1 MVTRFRALACPV
13 DAATGDQRR
22 FAEGSIE
29 AADCPMPARHTRED
43 VGGHDGAITIAVTE
57 SVDLS
62 TAGEI
67 WLEGYLLAPDR
78 ETMPRL
84 AEDVAEATLLIE
96 SGVVGFSVDLDDFEA
111 TYVRAGTDEEIT
123 MEDLDDPD
131 LRVEMLIT
139 KGRIRSATLVAIPA
153 FVETNHTITLTVIED
168 EEPTEGDEVVEE
180 EASVAALVAS
190 MSSPAPLPFS
200 AFTPPVAITG
210 PTPMTYDFSVT
221 PAVAYGHVATWS
233 TCHAGFRDSCVLAPR
248 DPGSGYRDFHIHRTE
263 TDKGTVYAGRITAG
277 GRHPSSDDFAIDAH
291 AVRRH
296 HDGMTEVARVLA
308 SEDEWGLFVC
318 GPIVD
323 DLDDGTMRILSRR
336 KVSPDWRETVDG
348 LAMIEVLALADGP
361 RQHSEP
367 GFPIVAGFSS
377 GRQVALC
384 AALGPEADDAPR
396 VPRYAEIFR
405 TAYGVIREE
414 EAKAAEA
421 LVERDRLAEAL
432 AADTAMMAEELL
444 NATGE

>member
-13 DAATGDQRR
+13 DASTGDQRR
-22 FAEGSIE
+22 FAEGAIE
-29 AADCPMPARHTRED
+29 VAACPMPARYTRED
-43 VGGHDGAITIAVTE
+43 VGGHDGAVTIAVTE

-62 TAGEI
+62 VAGEI
-67 WLEGYLLAPDR
+67 WLEGHLLEVDR

-96 SGVVGFSVDLDDFEA
+96 QGVVGFSVDLDDFEA
-111 TYVRAGTDEEIT
+111 TFVREGTDEEIT
-123 MEDLDDPD
+123 IDDLDDPD

-153 FVETNHTITLTVIED
+153 FVETNHTITLTV
-168 EEPTEGDEVVEE
+168 EESDSEEVS
-180 EASVAALVAS
+180 ADLALVAS
-190 MSSPAPLPFS
+190 MGRDLIPLS
-200 AFTPPVAITG
+200 AFTPPVKITG
-210 PTPMTYDFSVT
+210 PTPMTYDFTVT
-221 PAVAYGHVATWS
+221 PPVAYGHVATWT
-233 TCHAGFRDSCVLAPR
+233 TCHEGFQDSCVLAPR

-263 TDKGTVYAGRITAG
+263 TDNGTVYAGRITAG
-277 GRHPSSDDFAIDAH
+277 GRHPSSDDFSIDAH

-318 GPIVD
+318 GPIMGE
-323 DLDDGTMRILSRR
+323 LDDATLRILSRR
-336 KVSPDWRETVDG
+336 KTSPDWRETVDG
-348 LAMIEVLALADGP
+348 LAMIEVLALAAGP

-384 AALGPEADDAPR
+384 ASLGPDPEDAPR
-396 VPRYAEIFR
+396 VPDYASIFR
-405 TAYGVIREE
+405 TAYGVITEE
-414 EAKAAEA
+414 QAKEAAAEA
-421 LVERDRLAEAL
+421 DREAL
-432 AADTAMMAEELL
+432 AALVADDAGMMAAELISATEE
-444 NATGE
+444 